1 MGVYEVMWEMKER
14 RCGLLLQLL
23 LVWVF
28 SIVIFEVYRLQVAGL
43 WRDDAD
49 LEMLSDMFVGGPLLR
64 TIPLVVVMMLSPVP
78 SRVHTVELAH
88 ATFIVSSILSQ
99 WMHTDLIDSLRSV
112 RNETSGRIL
121 AACVSGRPASVFVL
135 NALYVGCT
143 SMRGSRSDLFL
154 SVFIALIGSIISHG
168 TLLSEARAIVASM
181 TAESSEAVVQD
192 LLGMMCD
199 AVVLV
204 DVELNVVPPSRALDV
219 LLLRRP
225 PTNSTVHF
233 PSLFQEQERDRI
245 VQFFA
250 SGDGQSMH
258 TNLQDEGG
266 VVLGVQLFCKRFEDV
281 LGRLRHVIGIVEE
294 VDCMRPATP
303 HALPHDSQEPGHD
316 ICRAGIREFA
326 DADSRDDPSS
336 PSFSSSGGSHFIPL
350 DLENEEGTVEVQ
362 IDIESPILR
371 ILRCTASFTHI
382 TGPLEDGQ
390 GLLELVPT
398 RKQDQFL
405 QWARHATD
413 TAPTTSVT
421 LHTRAPG
428 SEVRAKCSARTRAYD
443 LAGTR
448 CFVLTRVRHRGRGHR
463 SVWQSTERGTQPRV
477 RRILSL

>member
-168 TLLSEARAIVASM
+168 TLL
-181 TAESSEAVVQD
+181 SEAVVQD